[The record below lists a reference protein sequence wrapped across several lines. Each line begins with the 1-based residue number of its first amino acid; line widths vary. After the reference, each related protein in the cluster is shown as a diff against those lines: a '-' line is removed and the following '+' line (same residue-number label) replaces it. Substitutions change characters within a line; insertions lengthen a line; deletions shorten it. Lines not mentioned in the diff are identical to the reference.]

1 MLLFISFF
9 IYNLES
15 VDSNSDKILLYD
27 NVNIHDE
34 NNFKVYFKNS
44 INSYNIDSLINKF
57 NIEIISYIVDDKY
70 YYAKDNID
78 LINKYTNNK
87 SLEEKIYYELKGIN
101 VEGLYVKCENNEII
115 KLSKV
120 EKIY

>member
-9 IYNLES
+9 IYDLES

-27 NVNIHDE
+27 NVNIYDE

-57 NIEIISYIVDDKY
+57 NIEIISYIVDNKY
-70 YYAKDNID
+70 YYVKDNID

-87 SLEEKIYYELKGIN
+87 SMEEKIY
-101 VEGLYVKCENNEII
+101 
-115 KLSKV
+115 
-120 EKIY
+120 